1 MEQGRSL
8 ELFFVDGNPEGM
20 LTAEVFNWTGHI
32 LKFPRTQV
40 RDGLARAEARHTG
53 VYLLLGEQDGQP
65 LAYIGEGEAVA
76 SRIRDHDAQREWWT
90 QAVIVTTTSDALHKA
105 HVKYLESRLVETA
118 LAARVCRLE
127 NGNAPPR
134 SSLSEASRA
143 NMEEFLAT
151 LFMVL
156 PALGITL
163 FQSGRRDVSAPGA
176 VAKDETEAFWLRT
189 PRNGVDAQAV
199 LRGSEF
205 IVLKGS
211 TVRPA
216 WMGKG
221 EHDFGYRLLHEKLV
235 MAGIISIV
243 DGAGVF
249 TQDYAFNSPSA
260 AAAVANGR
268 PANGRLEWKCADGM
282 TYGNWEAEQLTQ
294 VTP

>member
-1 MEQGRSL
+1 MNKGRSL

-53 VYLLLGEQDGQP
+53 IYLLLGEEDGQP
-65 LAYIGEGEAVA
+65 VAYIGEGEDVGA
-76 SRIRDHDAQREWWT
+76 RIRDHDQRRDWWT
-90 QAVIVTTTSDALHKA
+90 EAVIVTTTSDALHKA

-118 LAARVCRLE
+118 LWAKACRLE

-143 NMEEFLAT
+143 NMEEFLET

-156 PALGITL
+156 PALGLSL
-163 FQSGRRDVSAPGA
+163 FQSGRRDVSDGSGDS
-176 VAKDETEAFWLRT
+176 VREEETFWLRT
-189 PRNGVDAQAV
+189 PRNRIDAKAV

-211 TVRPA
+211 RVRA
-216 WMGKG
+216 NWAGKG
-221 EHDFGYRLLHEKLV
+221 EHDFGYRMLHESLV
-235 MAGIISIV
+235 ASGVVAVV
-243 DGAGVF
+243 DGMGVF
-249 TQDYAFNSPSA
+249 MQDYAFNSPSA

-268 PANGRLEWKCADGM
+268 PANGRLEWKCADG
-282 TYGNWEAEQLTQ
+282 TSYGEWEAQQLSK
-294 VTP
+294 VGP